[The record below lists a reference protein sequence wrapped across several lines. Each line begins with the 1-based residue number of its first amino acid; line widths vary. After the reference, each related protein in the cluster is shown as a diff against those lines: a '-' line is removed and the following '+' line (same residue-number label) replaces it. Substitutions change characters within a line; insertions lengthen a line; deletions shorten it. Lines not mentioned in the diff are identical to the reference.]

1 MKKITTLALSLAT
14 ISSFGFAKE
23 ITIAAVMPVT
33 GPVAAYGQTAYE
45 GVALAN
51 KMRPTL
57 KNGDTIKVVLLD
69 TRGEKVETS
78 KGYFAK

>member
-45 GVALAN
+45 GCSL
-51 KMRPTL
+51 
-57 KNGDTIKVVLLD
+57 
-69 TRGEKVETS
+69 S
-78 KGYFAK
+78 K